1 MDLSEKRNQTFFK
14 NLIITKR
21 ITNDIPDP
29 FSGPFNMNM
38 EVPFIDLKARFIE
51 EKDELLSAV
60 NKVLS
65 QGSLVL
71 TNELKEFEEDVQQYT
86 KAKHCIGLNSGTDAL
101 MMGLWASGIKKGDEV
116 IQPAISFIA
125 TVGATVHVA
134 NHFL

>member
-1 MDLSEKRNQTFFK
+1 
-14 NLIITKR
+14 
-21 ITNDIPDP
+21 
-29 FSGPFNMNM
+29 MNI

-101 MMGLWASGIKKGDEV
+101 MMGLWASGIKKE
-116 IQPAISFIA
+116 
-125 TVGATVHVA
+125 TK
-134 NHFL
+134 

>member
-1 MDLSEKRNQTFFK
+1 
-14 NLIITKR
+14 
-21 ITNDIPDP
+21 
-29 FSGPFNMNM
+29 MNI

-51 EKDELLSAV
+51 EKDELLSTV

-101 MMGLWASGIKKGDEV
+101 MMGFGQVVKKRRRSNTTSNIFYSNGW
-116 IQPAISFIA
+116 SNC
-125 TVGATVHVA
+125 TCWGKTY
-134 NHFL
+134 FL